1 MPLVQVRQDICC
13 PDRSRPG
20 HGAPPTP
27 PQSPLIPPAS
37 SLSLSFDTARQPP
50 SQPPPPY
57 QAATTNQRS
66 AVWQDDLFI
75 ELWEESAWG
84 SLTRTAQTTGSNRL
98 GFVRFPLSSLCS
110 SVKLAPGMH
119 DLCRQDGRGEMPPVP
134 LQVSLSLAL
143 CLAIFISHIYIDR

>member
-1 MPLVQVRQDICC
+1 VQVVARGAGGGKGEVRHSFSTVAQRGSLTLRFDKTFVVPI
-13 PDRSRPG
+13 DRD
-20 HGAPPTP
+20 
-27 PQSPLIPPAS
+27 PAM
-37 SLSLSFDTARQPP
+37 
-50 SQPPPPY
+50 
-57 QAATTNQRS
+57 
-66 AVWQDDLFI
+66 DDLFI

-134 LQVSLSLAL
+134 LQGVAPGHSAQLLLAAEYFVCKPKNPSAAATL
-143 CLAIFISHIYIDR
+143 TYL